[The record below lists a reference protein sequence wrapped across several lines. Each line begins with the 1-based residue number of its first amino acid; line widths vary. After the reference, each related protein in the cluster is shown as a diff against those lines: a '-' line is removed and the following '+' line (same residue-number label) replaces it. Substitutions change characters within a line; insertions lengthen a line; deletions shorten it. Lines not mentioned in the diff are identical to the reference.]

1 MILKIS
7 KLGTLKAAI
16 SVISKIIKLLSAK
29 ACNKYQIFCLL
40 DLIRLAGWVPLNLQR
55 IFNTLKVYTNMI
67 RSREA

>member
-40 DLIRLAGWVPLNLQR
+40 DLIRLAGWVLIEFTKNFQHFESLHE
-55 IFNTLKVYTNMI
+55 YD
-67 RSREA
+67 